1 MTILFIALLII
12 CTMFA
17 LVAIA
22 VTRKLTPAV
31 NDKRTVH
38 YLKLDYKYC
47 DDVYNCYKRF
57 ELRKN
62 DRNYEQGD
70 IIRFIPVDKNM
81 MVEHKIQKCFYQIV
95 DIFRPED
102 YQDEFGTV
110 IRDGYVILSIA
121 PCYYSFKDDNGKKC
135 KK

>member
-22 VTRKLTPAV
+22 VTRKLTPVV
-31 NDKRTVH
+31 NDKRIVH
-38 YLKLDYKYC
+38 YIEINADEC

-57 ELRKN
+57 EIQKKSKKI
-62 DRNYEQGD
+62 EQGD
-70 IIRFIPVDKNM
+70 IIKYFPLDKNRV
-81 MVEHKIQKCFYQIV
+81 MVSHEIEKRQFQVTDIYDGAKIGC
-95 DIFRPED
+95 PE
-102 YQDEFGTV
+102 
-110 IRDGYVILSIA
+110 YVILSIA
-121 PCYYSFKDDNGKKC
+121 PCYYSFKDDNGKKG